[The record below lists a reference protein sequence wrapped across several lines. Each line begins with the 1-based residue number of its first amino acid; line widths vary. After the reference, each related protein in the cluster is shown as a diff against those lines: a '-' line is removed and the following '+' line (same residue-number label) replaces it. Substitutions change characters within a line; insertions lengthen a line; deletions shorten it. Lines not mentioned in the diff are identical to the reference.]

1 MGADNAHYQPLN
13 DDLIFIVG
21 RSASIFIFPLFFRN
35 LPPIRRENQI
45 MHHTRVVVKLTA
57 FCMRCKTTVT
67 PGDHK
72 IVVMENGRKRMS
84 AICPNTGC
92 NGKLSKIVG

>member
-35 LPPIRRENQI
+35 LPHIRRENQI
-45 MHHTRVVVKLTA
+45 MQQY
-57 FCMRCKTTVT
+57 
-67 PGDHK
+67 
-72 IVVMENGRKRMS
+72 
-84 AICPNTGC
+84 
-92 NGKLSKIVG
+92 